1 SAQGAG
7 GVGGLLEVSDAVN
20 GVSFVA
26 YDGNGNVAGL
36 VAANGGGSSA
46 VYEYG
51 PFGEVLRATGPMAK
65 NNPFRFST
73 KYDDDETGLLYYG
86 YRYYNASTGRW
97 LSRDPVEEPGF
108 TILNSD
114 GNTGDAGPAL
124 YGFVGND
131 PVDDTDDLGL
141 LDHKFE
147 VVTGSVGP
155 TTVFGGTGVWG
166 QPFWC
171 ASGSASVSADDASSQ
186 VAVVNRKYPWGPGAG
201 NACNTP
207 AGSQTSSGTIKLL
220 LRNCAPGKFRVDMG
234 YDVQGSA
241 TGPQGYGA
249 SSLKAGGSYL
259 VNAYW
264 SAKTPYGKANVAE
277 FTVDVGTSWTLAA
290 IYTPVIS
297 LGPTHGAKS
306 TSTAFGA
313 LSFIDAF
320 PAQ

>member
-1 SAQGAG
+1 MKNARIYGLTPQTFAYDWRGRRIQKQVSVNGTVTNNTAFVYDGWNPVARLNGTNSALVQSYVWGLDLSGSAQGAG

-36 VAANGGGSSA
+36 VAANGGGGSA

-51 PFGEVLRATGPMAK
+51 PFGEVIRATGPMAK
-65 NNPFRFST
+65 ANPFRFST
-73 KYDDDETGLLYYG
+73 KYQDDERDLLYYG

-234 YDVQGSA
+234 
-241 TGPQGYGA
+241 
-249 SSLKAGGSYL
+249 
-259 VNAYW
+259 
-264 SAKTPYGKANVAE
+264 
-277 FTVDVGTSWTLAA
+277 
-290 IYTPVIS
+290 
-297 LGPTHGAKS
+297 
-306 TSTAFGA
+306 
-313 LSFIDAF
+313 
-320 PAQ
+320 

>member
-1 SAQGAG
+1 MKNARIYGLTPQTFAYDWRGRRIQKQVSVNGTVTNNTAFVYDGWNPVARLNGTNSALVQSYVWGLDLSGSAQGAG

-186 VAVVNRKYPWGPGAG
+186 VAVVNRKDPWGPGAG

-234 YDVQGSA
+234 
-241 TGPQGYGA
+241 
-249 SSLKAGGSYL
+249 
-259 VNAYW
+259 
-264 SAKTPYGKANVAE
+264 
-277 FTVDVGTSWTLAA
+277 
-290 IYTPVIS
+290 
-297 LGPTHGAKS
+297 
-306 TSTAFGA
+306 
-313 LSFIDAF
+313 
-320 PAQ
+320 